1 MAYTYTINDAIRRA
15 KAKADMR
22 ASNFFSQEDWIDA
35 FNEAYT
41 ELYDILIESGD
52 NYYVAEEFIN
62 ITSSG
67 GTDYDLPV
75 DFYKVLNM
83 DFEVNATSNI
93 YVTMKRFME
102 SERNNTVGNV
112 ANIPNGRVRIRY
124 YPQPTKFTNADLATT
139 LDGYANWEKMIVTR
153 MAIIAMDAEE
163 SNTDR
168 LYRQFSEYKRN
179 ITEASQERDYHQP
192 ARISDVYRV
201 ENSLYFPNLKYNL
214 YGNQVRFLST
224 IHAGV

>member
-1 MAYTYTINDAIRRA
+1 MAYNFTINDTIRRA

-22 ASNFFSQEDWIDA
+22 SSNFFDTQDWLDA
-35 FNEAYT
+35 FNEAWT

-52 NYYVAEEFIN
+52 NYFVSEDFIT
-62 ITSSG
+62 IVSSAG
-67 GTDYDLPV
+67 SDYDLPA

-83 DFEVNATSNI
+83 DFEVNASSNI
-93 YVTMKRFME
+93 YVTMKRFTE
-102 SERNNTVGNV
+102 AERNNTVGNV
-112 ANIPNGRVRIRY
+112 SSIPNGRVRIRY
-124 YPQPTKFTNADLATT
+124 YPQPTKYTTADLDTV
-139 LDGYANWEKMIVTR
+139 LDGYANWEKMIVAR
-153 MAIIAMDAEE
+153 MAIIALDAEE

-192 ARISDVYRV
+192 GRVSDVYRV

-224 IHAGV
+224 VHTGV